1 MLHHH
6 QGNLSDDNDESTDEP
21 AVTYTEMD
29 DVDDTSQLESKP
41 IPIIVSNG
49 ILNYNKIASCK
60 QVHFPVL

>member
-6 QGNLSDDNDESTDEP
+6 QGNLSDDNDKSTDEP